1 MVVQAIIDLGRNS
14 WERPRLPVNGGDERF
29 IHLILLLNRL
39 LTTPFCRLARGLVQQ
54 REVILS
60 FSPEGCSTCDW
71 AAALCFF
78 SPSFFYFFYLS
89 RLSLRF
95 ANKTARVRFYTR
107 DGFQNERYETA
118 LN

>member
-14 WERPRLPVNGGDERF
+14 SERPRLPVNGGDERF
-29 IHLILLLNRL
+29 IYLIQLLNRHL
-39 LTTPFCRLARGLVQQ
+39 MTPFCRLARGLVQQ

-78 SPSFFYFFYLS
+78 YLS